1 VEVDYDSGSRKEMK
15 KGRVKKT
22 STIFFAIVIVT
33 ALFAVTLP
41 SHNASAAIVVV
52 HHKVATHH
60 KAHTASKDS
69 SGSIGEHHRV
79 TAVIQGRTILAVHKK
94 DPDVGTWHYQT
105 RMEVHKVE
113 PTASAST
120 KSSGVV
126 IGGMIVDGY

>member
-1 VEVDYDSGSRKEMK
+1 MQFQNIICKLQTK
-15 KGRVKKT
+15 
-22 STIFFAIVIVT
+22 
-33 ALFAVTLP
+33 
-41 SHNASAAIVVV
+41 N
-52 HHKVATHH
+52 
-60 KAHTASKDS
+60 S

-79 TAVIQGRTILAVHKK
+79 TVIQERTTVAVHKK

-105 RMEVHKVE
+105 RMDVHKAE